1 MKLLS
6 DMKGVE
12 GQALPSTLSGQDPIA
27 GIIFCLQGQ
36 LKNIPAQQVKRPLMA
51 KPPAA
56 AVAAVPKLSGQ
67 ASTPMSFEEALQLQA
82 NIEKRLNEFK
92 DKAKQD
98 MEEGLKWGDEEAIQ
112 KVDYNWRIVT
122 STVNDIQE
130 ENRVFNKL
138 SIVQQVIYG
147 KEEEKEVRLCLRSS
161 QVWSR

>member
-1 MKLLS
+1 MPPLS
-6 DMKGVE
+6 RSR
-12 GQALPSTLSGQDPIA
+12 LA
-27 GIIFCLQGQ
+27 G
-36 LKNIPAQQVKRPLMA
+36 PLH
-51 KPPAA
+51 P
-56 AVAAVPKLSGQ
+56 
-67 ASTPMSFEEALQLQA
+67 TSFKEALQQRA
-82 NIEKRLNEFK
+82 DIEKRLNEFK